1 MPRPSEEASAGKTP
15 EQVAAEAQEAIA
27 AASRKLLDALKPEA
41 VAAARALYDSSQAWA
56 DKAVA
61 LAPALDAKSKEAQA
75 KVQWYMP
82 ALS

>member
-1 MPRPSEEASAGKTP
+1 MLRRPSEEASAGKTP

-27 AASRKLLDALKPEA
+27 AASRKLLDSLKPEA
-41 VAAARALYDSSQAWA
+41 VAAARALYDSSQTWA

-75 KVQWYMP
+75 KVGRC
-82 ALS
+82 LV